1 MHLVYS
7 QGKEVTPENDEWDIE
22 DSDCYLNMIYR
33 PHLFKT
39 FKKKFGRPDI
49 DNYILIDN
57 TTQKVTRKQEGFL
70 VLSYFI
76 NPSISTCICFGEY
89 L

>member
-7 QGKEVTPENDEWDIE
+7 QGKEVTPENDGIE
-22 DSDCYLNMIYR
+22 LELDECYMHRLYR
-33 PHLFKT
+33 PHTVKT